1 MNNCNN
7 FSQFS
12 KWACD
17 ADVGADDDDHQ
28 DDGDDHED
36 HHEDA
41 DDGDLLTT
49 KAWLSAA

>member
-1 MNNCNN
+1 MKNCNN

-12 KWACD
+12 KWPCD

-28 DDGDDHED
+28 DDDED